1 MAGPLQGAIDSH
13 RLTEVEQIKG
23 GRTMLRSLYS
33 GVSGM
38 KSFQTRMDV
47 IANNI
52 ANVNTVAYK
61 SSRARFQDMLSQTI
75 AGGQG
80 PMEGG
85 RGGVNPQQ
93 VGLGV
98 KLGSIDA
105 MMENGAL
112 QATNRDLDFAIEG
125 EGFFTVASRFTG
137 VNGEEPM
144 EPNFTRDG
152 AFFVDSTGYLVN
164 SNGQKVLGFL
174 ADDDGNLLMPA
185 EPIGSGDLRALTIPE
200 TMNGEDLQVFGI
212 DGSGNVSA
220 VYGTND
226 PIVIGRFAVT
236 TFSTPE
242 GLEKLGSNNYTV
254 SPNSGNPRIGVAGDP
269 GVGVIRQG
277 FLEMSN
283 VDLANEFTEMVI
295 ASRAY
300 TANSRSITTSDEMLQ
315 DLINLKR

>member
-1 MAGPLQGAIDSH
+1 
-13 RLTEVEQIKG
+13 
-23 GRTMLRSLYS
+23 
-33 GVSGM
+33 M

-52 ANVNTVAYK
+52 ANVNTTAYK
-61 SSRARFQDMLSQTI
+61 SSRARFQDMLSQTTVG
-75 AGGQG
+75 AQG
-80 PMEGG
+80 PLEGG

-125 EGFFTVASRFTG
+125 NGFFTVAENFAG
-137 VNGEEPM
+137 DVPM
-144 EPNFTRDG
+144 DPNFTRDG
-152 AFFVDSTGYLVN
+152 AFFVDSAGYLVN
-164 SNGQKVLGFL
+164 SNGQKILGFT
-174 ADDDGNLLMPA
+174 ADQNGNLQIPA
-185 EPIGSGDLRALTIPE
+185 GAIGTGELRALTIPE

-212 DGSGNVSA
+212 DASGTVSA

-242 GLEKLGSNNYTV
+242 GLEKVGSNNYIA
-254 SPNSGNPRIGVAGDP
+254 SANSGNPRIGVAGDA
-269 GVGVIRQG
+269 GVGAIRQG

>member
-1 MAGPLQGAIDSH
+1 
-13 RLTEVEQIKG
+13 
-23 GRTMLRSLYS
+23 
-33 GVSGM
+33 M

-52 ANVNTVAYK
+52 ANVNTTAYK

-75 AGGQG
+75 AGGQA

-125 EGFFTVASRFTG
+125 NGFFTVAARFEED
-137 VNGEEPM
+137 VNGNLVPV
-144 EPNFTRDG
+144 EPNYTRDG
-152 AFFVDSTGYLVN
+152 AFFVDSSGYLVN
-164 SNGQKVLGFL
+164 SNGQKVLGYL
-174 ADDDGNLLMPA
+174 ADENGDLDIPDNPTSA
-185 EPIGSGDLRALTIPE
+185 DLRALTIPE
-200 TMNGEDLQVFGI
+200 TRINPVTMEDEDLQVFGI
-212 DGSGNVSA
+212 DASGNVSA

-226 PIVIGRFAVT
+226 PVVIGRFAVT

-242 GLEKLGSNNYTV
+242 GLEKLGSNNYTI

-269 GVGVIRQG
+269 GAGVIRQG

>member
-1 MAGPLQGAIDSH
+1 
-13 RLTEVEQIKG
+13 
-23 GRTMLRSLYS
+23 
-33 GVSGM
+33 M
-38 KSFQTRMDV
+38 KSFQTRMDT

-52 ANVNTVAYK
+52 ANVNTTAYK
-61 SSRARFQDMLSQTI
+61 SSRARFQDMLSQTTVG
-75 AGGQG
+75 AQG
-80 PMEGG
+80 PQDGG

-112 QATNRDLDFAIEG
+112 QATNRNLDFAIEG
-125 EGFFTVASRFTG
+125 NGFFTVAENFAG
-137 VNGEEPM
+137 VVPM

-152 AFFVDSTGYLVN
+152 AFFIDSTGHLVN
-164 SNGQKVLGFL
+164 ANGQKVLGYT
-174 ADDDGNLLMPA
+174 ADQNGNLQMPGGA
-185 EPIGSGDLRALTIPE
+185 VATGNLRALTIP
-200 TMNGEDLQVFGI
+200 TTRNGEDLQVYGI
-212 DGSGNVSA
+212 DASGTISA

-226 PIVIGRFAVT
+226 PVVIGRFAVT
-236 TFSTPE
+236 TFATPE
-242 GLEKLGSNNYTV
+242 GLEKKGSNNYIATA
-254 SPNSGNPRIGVAGDP
+254 NSGNPRIGVAGDA
-269 GVGVIRQG
+269 GVGAVRQG

>member
-1 MAGPLQGAIDSH
+1 
-13 RLTEVEQIKG
+13 
-23 GRTMLRSLYS
+23 
-33 GVSGM
+33 M

-52 ANVNTVAYK
+52 ANVNTIAYK
-61 SSRARFQDMLSQTI
+61 SSRARFQDMLNQTTS
-75 AGGQG
+75 GGQG

-98 KLGSIDA
+98 KLGSIDI
-105 MMENGAL
+105 MMENGAF
-112 QATNRDLDFAIEG
+112 QATNRYLDFAIEG
-125 EGFFTVASRFTG
+125 NGFFTVASRFEG
-137 VNGEEPM
+137 DDPVELSY
-144 EPNFTRDG
+144 TRDG
-152 AFFVDSTGYLVN
+152 AFFVDSMGFLVN
-164 SNGQKVLGFL
+164 ANGQKVLGFP
-174 ADDDGNLLMPA
+174 AD
-185 EPIGSGDLRALTIPE
+185 GSGTVNIPENAAASDLRALAIPE
-200 TMNGEDLQVFGI
+200 TLDGEDLQAFGI
-212 DGSGNVSA
+212 DGSGNILA

-226 PIVIGRFAVT
+226 PIVIGRFAVS

-242 GLEKLGSNNYTV
+242 GLVKQGSNNYTV
-254 SPNSGNPRIGVAGDP
+254 SPNSGNPRIGVAGNP
-269 GVGVIRQG
+269 GVGVVQQG

-300 TANSRSITTSDEMLQ
+300 TANARSITTSDEMLQ